1 MDWKKEKEGPEE
13 EEEEEGYEEEG
24 GGLIPPQP
32 EFEKRCSLPLQKS
45 TQSVANTGLTLEV
58 DMR

>member
-13 EEEEEGYEEEG
+13 EEEGYEEEE
-24 GGLIPPQP
+24 GGLIAPQP
-32 EFEKRCSLPLQKS
+32 EFEKRCSLPLQKP
-45 TQSVANTGLTLEV
+45 TQAVANTGLPLEV